1 MKIIFRAP
9 VLLFLV
15 IIILFGIVGCTKNT
29 NIERTEV
36 NTTTKI
42 TSKNIIKEDIP
53 NRIYKYILGLNL
65 KSITN
70 ISDSLNSWASTEYIS
85 KNKFI
90 ALSVVAEKYNPS
102 LPDTLLLS
110 YSTNNNS
117 SDGYA
122 LYWFEGDTLNY
133 KVFKAENVID
143 SPFPDN
149 MTVISA
155 RISKADNG
163 SIEIGAIFDGLGYGN
178 GGQSKPCP
186 VYKLLRLE
194 GKDWRVI
201 WSSPDS
207 GVPQDDWQNNH
218 GLIKFSGQGISEF
231 TLEGDSL
238 LYTDG
243 KESIL
248 SQTKS
253 GSMRYFKETWS
264 RQGDEY
270 IFKKSET
277 IPTAFN
283 TLLEFIYSISKGD
296 EKTALKYV
304 NDKSLINKAKEL
316 ELVQK
321 SFDGNWPVAYPQGN
335 DDKEQMKAATQ
346 LIVVTDQEKQI
357 RIKVDFVKKDN
368 QFLISGLNK

>member
-1 MKIIFRAP
+1 MK
-9 VLLFLV
+9 LFLV
-15 IIILFGIVGCTKNT
+15 FLIAIFTLISTSCSSNRADVKAQTAGSLVNQINTRVDVLDIPQKIFNFIIRLNSKNADEISNSLNKWAAMGSSETGFWISSAAADKADSSLSDIILLNY
-29 NIERTEV
+29 
-36 NTTTKI
+36 
-42 TSKNIIKEDIP
+42 S
-53 NRIYKYILGLNL
+53 IY
-65 KSITN
+65 
-70 ISDSLNSWASTEYIS
+70 
-85 KNKFI
+85 
-90 ALSVVAEKYNPS
+90 
-102 LPDTLLLS
+102 
-110 YSTNNNS
+110 NNS

-133 KVFKAENVID
+133 KVFKAENVMD

-243 KESIL
+243 KENIL

-270 IFKKSET
+270 ILKKSET

-321 SFDGNWPVAYPQGN
+321 MFDGNWPVAYPQGN
-335 DDKEQMKAATQ
+335 DDKEQMKEATQ

-368 QFLISGLNK
+368 QSLISGLNK